1 MKSHYTQQC
10 SPPITLLFLHFYGHC
25 CWLCST
31 TAVPGER
38 SGRGNEHLA
47 GVWAELF
54 GEHCSPGSS
63 GALTAASRH
72 VRCSK
77 WAESYG
83 IPPAMPGTCAPSMG
97 DPGRG
102 SALCAAR
109 DSGCAPVRAYTHEP
123 SACST
128 FQTCRSSCSSG
139 GTCMWGHSQGAP
151 HSTPPVFVF
160 MLFCGTAGA
169 AHNWHNGVRA
179 KETSSRDGSK
189 AEECSGRSPGAWRTE
204 AHLPMSAVP
213 AAT

>member
-1 MKSHYTQQC
+1 MLPIHKVIHHSLQNLVSIHVKSHYTQQC
-10 SPPITLLFLHFYGHC
+10 SPPITLLFQHFYGHC

-97 DPGRG
+97 DPGHG

-109 DSGCAPVRAYTHEP
+109 GSGCAPVRAYTHEP

-128 FQTCRSSCSSG
+128 FQTCRSSCSS
-139 GTCMWGHSQGAP
+139 A
-151 HSTPPVFVF
+151 
-160 MLFCGTAGA
+160 CGDTARE
-169 AHNWHNGVRA
+169 HL
-179 KETSSRDGSK
+179 T
-189 AEECSGRSPGAWRTE
+189 
-204 AHLPMSAVP
+204 AHLLCLSSCSSVVLQGLRTIGTMG
-213 AAT
+213 